1 MKQEAQVRQ
10 FLDCQ
15 LRGGRQGRGAGLG
28 LLLGTQAGGKFTWWR
43 GRPTMDGKTA
53 RGASSPAKPALTS
66 PEPLSHTR
74 AVVSSSSHILAQFQR
89 GLRVEE
95 RGQPGLSAGLRGWP
109 SPRPGRSGQ
118 SSGGLGGTC
127 HLSSPRGRKTEGVGG
142 AAKTGGRS
150 AERKGR
156 NDPGSLTRRLALC
169 PRRTEGQS
177 PLLTRSSPT
186 LPICTFSQTGIP
198 RPPHRHPHPCGAP
211 AGGKRAREQGPPTPR
226 GRPWVPVPRAP
237 LQGLP
242 RARKVG
248 IK

>member
-1 MKQEAQVRQ
+1 MRQ

-28 LLLGTQAGGKFTWWR
+28 LLLGTQAAGKFTWWR

-95 RGQPGLSAGLRGWP
+95 RGPGSAPAWGLAF
-109 SPRPGRSGQ
+109 PRPGRNGQ
-118 SSGGLGGTC
+118 SSGSLGGTC
-127 HLSSPRGRKTEGVGG
+127 HLSSPRGRKTGVGG
-142 AAKTGGRS
+142 AAETGGRS

-177 PLLTRSSPT
+177 PLLTRSSPA
-186 LPICTFSQTGIP
+186 LPTCTFSQTGNP
-198 RPPHRHPHPCGAP
+198 RPPHRHPPSMRCP
-211 AGGKRAREQGPPTPR
+211 SRRETRTRAGTPNTSWTAVGPSSARPSPGTSQDEKSWNQIKKF
-226 GRPWVPVPRAP
+226 
-237 LQGLP
+237 GL
-242 RARKVG
+242 
-248 IK
+248 